1 MMTLIVAFV
10 ACLGL
15 FAVGLW
21 LLAVGVGRFLAA
33 RAAEYEEVG
42 E

>member
-1 MMTLIVAFV
+1 MTTLIVAFV

-15 FAVGLW
+15 LAVGV
-21 LLAVGVGRFLAA
+21 LLIAVGVGRFLAA